1 MLEVSDKEKIQS
13 LLKNKKGVLA
23 LFYASWCPYCRS
35 FRSTFEKW
43 VVKKGFNNAIRVNMD
58 DYENP
63 LWAEYS
69 IDAVPTVIFFD
80 RGKATQRLDGQLGR
94 GLNKTQFMQFMDR
107 VCQ

>member
-1 MLEVSDKEKIQS
+1 MIEVNDKEELQS

-35 FRSTFEKW
+35 FCSTFEKW
-43 VVKKGFNNAIRVNMD
+43 TAKAECGHAIYVNMD

-69 IDAVPTVIFFD
+69 VDAVPTVIFFD
-80 RGKATQRLDGQLGR
+80 YGRAAHRLDGQLGL
-94 GLNKTQFMQFMDR
+94 GLNETQFKRFLDR
-107 VCQ
+107 VCY